1 MVARRVC
8 VTGVTAAVVYLPLV
22 PVVLSRVNL
31 SIATIFIW
39 VRARLAAAVA
49 SHTCLPPPV
58 CVIVVKLSEFWVPQP
73 LALIKG
79 CLQVRK
85 ECVSSWQSKQCP
97 RFSRRAAPRTEGERR
112 ALQRGGLSVLND
124 AETANTSA

>member
-58 CVIVVKLSEFWVPQP
+58 CVIVVKLSEFWVQTTSRVD
-73 LALIKG
+73 KW
-79 CLQVRK
+79 
-85 ECVSSWQSKQCP
+85 VSAVS
-97 RFSRRAAPRTEGERR
+97 ERV
-112 ALQRGGLSVLND
+112 SVLM
-124 AETANTSA
+124 AI